1 MTAQEED
8 PKAVEEGDAI
18 QAAALPPPVSGDQEN
33 MSPAIL
39 QERVLK
45 EASHLL
51 MDLTMVVTIERNV
64 AGKADLVRHTLTLEA
79 LASLRKSGKGPC

>member
-8 PKAVEEGDAI
+8 PNAVEEGAAI

-64 AGKADLVRHTLTLEA
+64 AGKVDLVRHTLTLEA
-79 LASLRKSGKGPC
+79 LASLRKSGKGP